1 MKGLIR
7 GLSLISILFLSHAMV
22 SAQEK
27 EPAGAVEEE
36 LEGTITLSGAWAIYP
51 TAVAWGEV
59 FQKLHPKVKMMSQQA
74 GQARAHL
81 MPLRVL

>member
-27 EPAGAVEEE
+27 ETVGAVEEE
-36 LEGTITLSGAWAIYP
+36 LKGTVTLSGAWAIYP
-51 TAVAWGEV
+51 TAVAWGTA
-59 FQKLHPKVKMMSQQA
+59 FQALHPQGEGRCISRRGWQRR
-74 GQARAHL
+74 G
-81 MPLRVL
+81 